1 MHRIEMN
8 VTTGKQINVPF
19 TAAEEEEYAR
29 KVVEKSAKRAAEVE
43 RNGVLDAIIALET
56 PTGFTRRQREFV
68 LKNSSDVGA
77 KSALATVDSD
87 ITKLRAKLKRHSS
100 SPTP

>member
-29 KVVEKSAKRAAEVE
+29 KVVEKSAAKAVE
-43 RNGVLDAIIALET
+43 SERKVVLDEIVSLET
-56 PTGFTRRQREFV
+56 PTGFTRRQREFL
-68 LKNSSDVGA
+68 LKNSADVGA
-77 KSALATVDSD
+77 KAALSTVDLD
-87 ITKLRAKLKRHSS
+87 IAKLRAKLK
-100 SPTP
+100 